1 MKAAE
6 IALYSDTVLSRDLK
20 LISHQH
26 VTDSTENFQSL
37 LSPGVPPTPSFFT
50 SHQLK
55 TQGIRPLPFRQY
67 QPDWILGLLLTC
79 FILLAWVQVFYRR
92 RLRQIIMAP
101 FSKRFLSQLVRD
113 GDLFSERIALAT
125 GIIYLISTSLLIFE
139 LYELILLKDTGR
151 VLQGF
156 TLFAMISI
164 CVLGFWVFKIVLIR
178 FLSFIF
184 RTRQTTREY
193 ILNILI
199 FNILTGIFLLP
210 LLIFALYLKSII
222 FLWVCMLIFALFF
235 LFRFTRGF
243 LIGISITKFSYL
255 FLFVYL
261 CSLEI
266 LPLVILIKIVL
277 RYYL

>member
-1 MKAAE
+1 MNAAGT
-6 IALYSDTVLSRDLK
+6 IDPTDSVLSKDLNPVFHRVS
-20 LISHQH
+20 I
-26 VTDSTENFQSL
+26 DSTAEYQSL
-37 LSPGVPPTPSFFT
+37 LSKGILPAKSFFT

-55 TQGIRPLPFRQY
+55 INQFRPSQFNKY
-67 QPDWILGLLLTC
+67 QPDWILGLLLAC

-92 RLRQIIMAP
+92 RLRQILMAP
-101 FSKRFLSQLVRD
+101 YSRRFLSQLVRD

-125 GIIYLISTSLLIFE
+125 GVIYLVTLSLFIYQLNE
-139 LYELILLKDTGR
+139 LVLVMDTGKLLR
-151 VLQGF
+151 GF
-156 TLFAMISI
+156 PLFSLI
-164 CVLGFWVFKIVLIR
+164 IVLLFCFWILKIGLMR

-184 RTRQTTREY
+184 KTRQTTREY

-210 LLIFALYLKSII
+210 LLIFVVYMKSVI
-222 FLWVCMLIFALFF
+222 FLWICMIIFVLFF
-235 LFRFTRGF
+235 FFRFLRGF
-243 LIGISITKFSYL
+243 LIGISITKFSYV

-266 LPLVILIKIVL
+266 LPLMILMKLVL